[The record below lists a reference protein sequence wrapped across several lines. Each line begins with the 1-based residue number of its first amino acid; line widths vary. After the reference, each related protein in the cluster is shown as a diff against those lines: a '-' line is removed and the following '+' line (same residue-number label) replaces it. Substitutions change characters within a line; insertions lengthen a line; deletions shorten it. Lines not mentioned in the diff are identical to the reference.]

1 MTSPKSSEPVDWHQ
15 YDINELYDSLQSSPF
30 GLTTAEAQHR
40 QTEVGMNF
48 LPTASPPHPFMR
60 FVTQFHNPLI
70 YLLLVAAGVAFWLNH
85 MVDTIVIMAAVLV
98 NAITGFVQ
106 EQRAQ
111 KAMNALSELITP
123 RVKVK
128 RDGIWQDLSSRA
140 LVPGDVVMIE
150 AGDRIAADAKV
161 IQSHRLR
168 IDESMLT
175 GESVP
180 ANKAQGQQIAST
192 SIHARE
198 SMVFAGTLAVQGQAQ
213 ALIVATGM
221 RTELGQVN
229 HLIAE
234 ITPLTTP
241 LIEQIDRFSRRIGL
255 MILTG
260 GAGLYFFAVY
270 GRGYTPSD
278 ALFAIIGLSVAAIPE
293 GLPAVITITMAIG
306 VQRMAKQHAIIR
318 HLPAVE
324 TLGATTVIC
333 SDKTGTLTRN
343 EMTVQRLFLPGITV
357 SVNGIGYAPIGD
369 LQEENENAFN
379 PRLAQLFFE
388 GCVLCNQADLFEQ
401 SGVWVS
407 AGDPMEAA
415 LLTLAM
421 KAKLDLKQTRDD
433 ATLTNQIPFDAR
445 ARFMATQHQTP
456 QGTRIYIKGAPELLL
471 AHCDRE
477 LSQTGKSLPL
487 EIDRWQN
494 EMLQCAQRGER
505 VLALATLVE
514 SSEHALNT
522 WQNTLPKNLALLGF
536 VSMIDPPRAEAMA
549 AIAQCHQAGIDVK
562 MITGDHAIT
571 ALSIAKQLGLA
582 ANLTV
587 ITGQELD
594 QLTDQQWSETIQKTQ
609 VFARTHPEH
618 KLRIVQT
625 LQAQHEVVAMT
636 GDGVNDA
643 PALKQANIGI
653 SMGQKSTEAAKQAS
667 SMVLADDNFTSI
679 VAAVKEGRTVYDNIQ
694 KVIAWTL
701 PTNCAEAL
709 IMILAIVLGFALPI
723 SAAQILWVNL
733 VTASTLGLSLAFEP
747 SEPSILSR
755 PPRAA
760 QTPLLSKFLVWRIVL
775 VSILILLSIYGTIAY
790 AQFNQ
795 FSITHQNTLVVNS
808 LVVLEVAYLFAVRFL
823 YQGSISHIG
832 LMGTPAV
839 WLAVGVVV
847 VLQLA
852 LTYTPWLN
860 QAFELKPATVD
871 DWVFILSQGIIL
883 LIVLEIEKWLAR
895 HLPFLKKLAS
905 RPSKPV

>member
-1 MTSPKSSEPVDWHQ
+1 MTSPKAPISVDWHQ
-15 YDINELYDSLQSSPF
+15 YDINDLYDSLQSSPF

-48 LPTASPPHPFMR
+48 LPEASPPHPLMR
-60 FVTQFHNPLI
+60 LIKQFHNPLI

-85 MVDTIVIMAAVLV
+85 IVDTVVIMAAVLV

-111 KAMNALSELITP
+111 RAMNALSELITP

-150 AGDRIAADAKV
+150 AGDRIAADAKL

-180 ANKAQGQQIAST
+180 ANKAQGQQTAST

-213 ALIVATGM
+213 VLIVATATH
-221 RTELGQVN
+221 TELGRVN

-241 LIEQIDRFSRRIGL
+241 LIQQIDRFSRRFGL
-255 MILTG
+255 IILAG
-260 GAGLYFFAVY
+260 SAGLYVFAVY
-270 GRGYTPSD
+270 GRGYSPSD

-343 EMTVQRLFLPGITV
+343 EMTVQHLFLPGTTV
-357 SVNGIGYAPIGD
+357 SVGGVGYAPVGD
-369 LQEENENAFN
+369 LQEENDNVFN
-379 PRLAQLFFE
+379 PQLAQLFFE
-388 GCVLCNQADLFEQ
+388 ACVLCNQADLFEQ
-401 SGVWVS
+401 SGTWVS

-421 KAKLDLKQTRDD
+421 KAKLDIKQTRDN
-433 ATLTNQIPFDAR
+433 ATLTDQIPFAAR

-477 LSQTGKSLPL
+477 LSQTGQTLAL
-487 EIDRWQN
+487 EINRWQDLI
-494 EMLQCAQRGER
+494 LQCAQRGER
-505 VLALATLVE
+505 VLALATLDDT
-514 SSEHALNT
+514 SQHPLNT
-522 WQNTLPKNLALLGF
+522 WQDTLPKNLALLGF

-549 AIAQCHQAGIDVK
+549 AIAQCYQAGIDVK

-582 ANLTV
+582 VNPTV

-594 QLTDQQWSETIQKTQ
+594 QLTDQQWPETIQRTQ

-618 KLRIVQT
+618 KLRIVKT
-625 LQAQHEVVAMT
+625 LQAQHAVVAMT

-709 IMILAIVLGFALPI
+709 IMIIAIVLGFTLPI

-747 SEPSILSR
+747 SEPSILIR

-760 QTPLLSKFLVWRIVL
+760 QTPLLSKFLVWRIAL
-775 VSILILLSIYGTIAY
+775 VSCLILLSIYGTIAY

-795 FSITHQNTLVVNS
+795 FSIAHQNTLVVNS

-823 YQGSISHIG
+823 HQGSVSHVGII
-832 LMGTPAV
+832 GTPAV

-852 LTYTPWLN
+852 LTYVPWLN
-860 QAFELKPATVD
+860 QAFELKPATAT
-871 DWVFILSQGIIL
+871 DWAFILSQGVIL
-883 LIVLEIEKWLAR
+883 LVVLETEKWLTR
-895 HLPFLKKLAS
+895 HLPFLKKLVS
-905 RPSKPV
+905 RPSEPV